1 MRRALLLALLGLAV
15 ALAAAF
21 FSAPRLLDGEAVR
34 ARLLER
40 LEAATGR
47 PVRVRGATSFTLF
60 PEPRLS
66 VAEVAIGDPRTASE
80 PLLAIE
86 RVDAL
91 IGLASLLGLAPELRE
106 LRLVRPRL
114 VLPRVPDPVGLA
126 AALGGLRGEGSPIG
140 SLSIV
145 DGRLSLR
152 DPRLPAPIE
161 LVAIDAEAV
170 REAEGSLLALAGGG
184 RLRGEPLTFSA
195 ELRPVGSGPQPL
207 VLRLGL
213 GGGESAARLGW
224 RGAIG
229 LDRGGLR
236 AEGELE
242 LAADTNE
249 LARRLDDLGSGALA
263 AHVPRLGVLAAR
275 GRVRAEPARIEI
287 EPLRIATP
295 AGELAGG
302 LRLDNTASPSFALE
316 LESSRLEL
324 PADFVPAQASPLLWA
339 EPPGALDGTVAVRIG
354 SLARAGE
361 ELRRVR
367 LALRLSGDGTVDLE
381 RFEAELPGT
390 GDLEL
395 VGRRTREPAG
405 PTWRGRLALRAED
418 PAPGLRWLGVPV
430 EPWTARLGPL
440 AASGT
445 LRLEPEGASLAEAEI
460 RLAATTARGSLALLA
475 GPPPRFVLRG
485 RIDRLVLDPWLDGA
499 APATLRDWLV
509 SGPPAAAEAE
519 LDLALDRL
527 AWRGLRAERVVLKGE
542 LAQGR
547 LRLDELALGE
557 LGGATARL
565 VGTLGPGPAS
575 ALDAEL
581 AIAEPGRFGRALGLD
596 PLAFLLLEGPIRG
609 RASFSGGADGRR
621 LEALLEGPDGSARL
635 NGALRGESLAA
646 DRVEARVE
654 IADTTVLLARLGTPG
669 PQAPGLAGR
678 LSLTAEAVRRDP
690 EGWRIGGRL
699 GLGRIGG
706 RAELDLVEGLSVP
719 VLRGE
724 LALERLDAA
733 SLAELYRIAEPLSG
747 LPRGPLRS
755 WPGAWPRQPFG
766 AAILPPLDLDLA
778 LSLALETA
786 EGTPLGPGG
795 AKLALAGSAVALDE
809 IDLPLARGRL
819 RGRLLA
825 ELGREAARLEGALS
839 LATASLPELAGALR
853 AGEPASGILDLELEA
868 ASEGRSLYELLANL
882 AGRGNLTLRELSA
895 EALAIEPAAGAAP
908 VLRGPFTLERG
919 VARAPALVVDD
930 AIRGERPAR
939 MAFDLAAWILELALD
954 EPGAPHRSV
963 RWVGPPDRLQR
974 LKPAEPSPGA
984 RPLESPR

>member
-1 MRRALLLALLGLAV
+1 MRRALLLALVGLAV

-21 FSAPRLLDGEAVR
+21 FLAPRLLDGEAVR
-34 ARLLER
+34 TRLLER

-47 PVRVRGATSFTLF
+47 PVRVRGATSFTLL

-80 PLLAIE
+80 PFLAIE

-91 IGLASLLGLAPELRE
+91 VGFASLLGLAPELRE

-114 VLPRVPDPVGLA
+114 VLPRAPDPLGLL
-126 AALGGLRGEGSPIG
+126 AALGGLRGEGSPVD

-145 DGRLSLR
+145 DGQVSLR

-161 LVAIDAEAV
+161 LVAIDAEAA
-170 REAEGSLLALAGGG
+170 REAEGNLLALGGGG

-195 ELRPVGSGPQPL
+195 ELRPVGTGPQPL

-213 GGGESAARLGW
+213 GSGEGAARLGW

-229 LDRGGLR
+229 LDRAGFR

-242 LAADTNE
+242 LGADTNE
-249 LARRLDDLGSGALA
+249 LARRLAELGLGALA
-263 AHVPRLGVLAAR
+263 VPVPRLGVLAAR
-275 GRVRAEPARIEI
+275 GRVRADPARIEI

-302 LRLDNTASPSFALE
+302 LRVDRTASPSFALD

-324 PADFVPAQASPLLWA
+324 PADFVPAHASPLLWA
-339 EPPGALDGTVAVRIG
+339 DPPGALEGTVAVRIG
-354 SLARAGE
+354 TLARAGE

-367 LALRLSGDGTVDLE
+367 LALSLAGDGTVDLE

-395 VGRRTREPAG
+395 TGRRAREPAG
-405 PTWRGRLALRAED
+405 PTWRGRLAMRAED

-430 EPWTARLGPL
+430 ESWTARLGPL

-445 LRLEPEGASLAEAEI
+445 LRLEPEAASLAEAEI
-460 RLAATTARGSLALLA
+460 RLAATTVRGSLALLT
-475 GPPPRFVLRG
+475 GPPLRAVARG
-485 RIDRLVLDPWLDGA
+485 RVDRLVLDPWLDGA
-499 APATLRDWLV
+499 TIAALRDWLV
-509 SGPPAAAEAE
+509 SGPPASAEAE
-519 LDLALDRL
+519 LDLAVDRL

-557 LGGATARL
+557 LGGASARL

-581 AIAEPGRFGRALGLD
+581 AIAEPARFGRALGLD
-596 PLAFLLLEGPIRG
+596 PLALLLLEGPIRG

-621 LEALLEGPDGSARL
+621 LEALLEGPDGSARSTA
-635 NGALRGESLAA
+635 ALDRETLAA
-646 DRVEARVE
+646 ERVEARVE
-654 IADTTVLLARLGTPG
+654 IADTTALLARLGTQG
-669 PQAPGLAGR
+669 PTAPGLAGG

-690 EGWRIGGRL
+690 ESWRIGGRL

-706 RAELDLVEGLSVP
+706 RAELSLIEGLSVP

-724 LALERLDAA
+724 LALERLDGA
-733 SLAELYRIAEPLSG
+733 SLAELYRIAEALLG

-755 WPGAWPRQPFG
+755 WPGAWPRQPVG

-778 LSLALETA
+778 LSLALEA
-786 EGTPLGPGG
+786 ADGTPLGPGG

-853 AGEPASGILDLELEA
+853 AGGPASGILDLELEA
-868 ASEGRSLYELLANL
+868 TSEGRSLYELFANL
-882 AGRGNLTLRELSA
+882 TGRGDLTLRELSG
-895 EALAIEPAAGAAP
+895 EALSIEPGAGATAL
-908 VLRGPFTLERG
+908 VRGPFTVERG
-919 VARAPALVVDD
+919 IARAPALVVDD
-930 AIRGERPAR
+930 AAGGLRPAR
-939 MAFDLAAWILELALD
+939 MTFDLAAWILELTLD
-954 EPGAPHRSV
+954 EPGAPRRSV
-963 RWVGPPDRLQR
+963 RWVGPPDRLR
-974 LKPAEPSPGA
+974 RVEPVEPA
-984 RPLESPR
+984 R

>member
-1 MRRALLLALLGLAV
+1 MRRALGLALVGL
-15 ALAAAF
+15 ALAAALF
-21 FSAPRLLDGEAVR
+21 LAPRLLDGEAVR

-40 LEAATGR
+40 LEATTGR
-47 PVRVRGATSFTLF
+47 PVRVRGATSFTLL

-66 VAEVAIGDPRTASE
+66 VAEVAIGDPRIASE
-80 PLLAIE
+80 PFLAIE

-91 IGLASLLGLAPELRE
+91 IGFAGLLGLAPELRE
-106 LRLVRPRL
+106 VRLVRPRL
-114 VLPRVPDPVGLA
+114 VLPRAPDPVALVA
-126 AALGGLRGEGSPIG
+126 AFAGLRGPDSPIG

-152 DPRLPAPIE
+152 DPRLVSPIE
-161 LVAIDAEAV
+161 LVAINAEAA
-170 REAEGSLLALAGGG
+170 REAESGLFALGGGG
-184 RLRGEPLTFSA
+184 RWRGEPLTFSA
-195 ELRPVGSGPQPL
+195 ELRPVGSGPLPL
-207 VLRLGL
+207 ALRLGL
-213 GGGESAARLGW
+213 GSGEGAARLGW
-224 RGAIG
+224 RGAIAVE
-229 LDRGGLR
+229 RSGLR

-242 LAADTNE
+242 LAADTSE
-249 LARRLDDLGSGALA
+249 LARHLAELGGAELA
-263 AHVPRLGVLAAR
+263 ARIPRIGALAAR
-275 GRVRAEPARIEI
+275 GRVRADPARIEI
-287 EPLRIATP
+287 EPLRLATP
-295 AGELAGG
+295 AGELSGS
-302 LRLDNTASPSFALE
+302 LRLGSAPSPSFALA
-316 LESSRLEL
+316 LESNRLEL
-324 PADFVPAQASPLLWA
+324 PADVVPTRALPLLWA
-339 EPPGALDGTVAVRIG
+339 EPPEALEGTVAIRIG
-354 SLARAGE
+354 SLVRAGE
-361 ELRRVR
+361 ELRRLR
-367 LALRLSGDGTVDLE
+367 LELRLSADGGVDLE
-381 RFEAELPGT
+381 RLEAELPGT

-395 VGRRTREPAG
+395 TGRRTREPAG

-460 RLAATTARGSLALLA
+460 RLAAATLRGSLAVLA
-475 GPPPRFVLRG
+475 GPPPRLVLRG

-499 APATLRDWLV
+499 AAATLRDWLV
-509 SGPPAAAEAE
+509 SGPPATAEVE
-519 LDLALDRL
+519 VDLALDRL
-527 AWRGLRAERVVLKGE
+527 AWRGSRAERVVLKGE
-542 LAQGR
+542 LAEGR

-621 LEALLEGPDGSARL
+621 LEAGLEGPDGSA
-635 NGALRGESLAA
+635 GFTAALRADGLAA
-646 DRVEARVE
+646 DRIEARVE
-654 IADTTVLLARLGTPG
+654 IADSAALLARLGTQG
-669 PQAPGLAGR
+669 PLAPGLAGR
-678 LSLTAEAVRRDP
+678 FSLAAEAVRYHA

-766 AAILPPLDLDLA
+766 PAILPPLDLDLA
-778 LSLALETA
+778 LSLALESA
-786 EGTPLGPGG
+786 DGTPLGPGG
-795 AKLALAGSAVALDE
+795 AKLALAGRAVALDE

-825 ELGREAARLEGALS
+825 ELGRDAARLEGALS
-839 LATASLPELAGALR
+839 LATAALPELAGALR
-853 AGEPASGILDLELEA
+853 AGEPAGGILDLELEA
-868 ASEGRSLYELLANL
+868 ASEGRSLWELVANL
-882 AGRGNLTLRELSA
+882 TGRGAITLREFSTDGLP
-895 EALAIEPAAGAAP
+895 IEPGAPAL
-908 VLRGPFTLERG
+908 VRGPFTLERG
-919 VARAPALVVDD
+919 IARARELLLEWPG
-930 AIRGERPAR
+930 RGERPAR
-939 MAFDLAAWILELALD
+939 LGFDLAAWILEVAIE
-954 EPGAPHRSV
+954 EPGDPPRAV
-963 RWVGPPDRLQR
+963 RWVGPPDRLHR
-974 LKPAEPSPGA
+974 LEPGEPPSRAAPLA
-984 RPLESPR
+984 PRP